1 MRPSRRRTKKTV
13 AWGRSATKSRW
24 FVALLPSQGDKR
36 GSSRA
41 VSVSQNPKEQ
51 SKKASQQQRNKQK
64 RKKMS
69 SQYVQLDPVFE
80 VQDWDALQPLLKEG
94 FDTIRTKEPNT
105 YSYAFSECGTGRD
118 EDKQYVTVNEVYP
131 HGMAVTEHLQNVGDV
146 LGRALDG
153 PCKVHKFY
161 ASGPA
166 KELEIIK
173 PLLDPL
179 GSVTYFASI
188 QVEDGDVDEKERTG
202 NGVSHV
208 ANIRDFAAS
217 EEEDDDDDDR
227 TVESFVILP
236 VFKVHDWDKV
246 ETQFMR
252 PLLAVAKDEAGCVY
266 FSFARNADQNLL
278 LVREKYVH
286 VEAALLHL
294 EKAAPILASCIAEG
308 IVELAEASVYGTESA
323 IEASKSA
330 FDPFGTQYRTILHA
344 LDRFQVASSPS
355 CPLAALE

>member
-1 MRPSRRRTKKTV
+1 
-13 AWGRSATKSRW
+13 
-24 FVALLPSQGDKR
+24 
-36 GSSRA
+36 
-41 VSVSQNPKEQ
+41 
-51 SKKASQQQRNKQK
+51 
-64 RKKMS
+64 MS
-69 SQYVQLDPVFE
+69 NQYVQLDPVFE
-80 VQDWDALQPLLKEG
+80 VQDWDALQPLLKDG
-94 FDTIRTKEPNT
+94 FDKIRTNEPHT
-105 YSYAFSECGTGRD
+105 HSYVFAECSSD
-118 EDKQYVTVNEVYP
+118 HEENKQYVTVNEVYP
-131 HGMAVTEHLQNVGDV
+131 NGMAVIEHLQNVGDV

-153 PCKVHKFY
+153 PCKVHTFY

-166 KELEIIK
+166 TELEIIK

-179 GSVTYFASI
+179 GSVTYFESI
-188 QVEDGDVDEKERTG
+188 VLEGDDEKGESAG
-202 NGVSHV
+202 GVSHV
-208 ANIRDFAAS
+208 AYVRDFADS
-217 EEEDDDDDDR
+217 KEEDGDEER
-227 TVESFVILP
+227 PVESFVILP
-236 VFKVHDWDKV
+236 VFKVLDWDKV
-246 ETQFMR
+246 HTQFVE
-252 PLLAVAKDEAGCVY
+252 PLLAVAKDESGCVY

-323 IEASKSA
+323 IGASKST